1 MSLSGGGMK
10 YRFSNRWSVFLLAFT
25 MLSFAVGLI
34 ESIDRSQK
42 SFLRDS
48 LLDRAKE
55 ELSIVRSE
63 LESAIVYD
71 IFAVDDISALV
82 ASNPN
87 FEYSGWDLLA
97 SSIMRKANHVT
108 VIGLAPDD
116 VIKYIYPLE
125 GNEKALGL
133 DYRTV
138 PSQWRTIKK
147 ARAVQEIFIA
157 GPVNLVQGGRA
168 LVARIPIFTD
178 PLYNRDYWG
187 VCSVVI
193 SLETLFADSGVEAF
207 SFKYNF
213 AMRGTNSSGA
223 NGSVFYGV
231 QKTFDDAFA
240 TETVH
245 FPYGSWRIAAS
256 TKDDLLQHSEWY
268 RVHAVRLLGYPMVI
282 VLLMAFLA
290 IFRLY
295 QAADRLSLHDELTSL
310 PNRRYF
316 MYTLQAHFDAI
327 SDSFKGEAFAILNVD
342 LDKFKLVN
350 DTYGHAA
357 GDKVLITV
365 AERIK
370 SVLRASD
377 VVARI
382 GGDEFLIMLP
392 RMSSSEDVDVINI
405 ELQKA
410 ICRQPVIFE
419 RHLIDIHVSIG
430 FALYRPE
437 FKDVDEMLKLADIRM
452 YEEKRRQS

>member
-1 MSLSGGGMK
+1 MK
-10 YRFSNRWSVFLLAFT
+10 YRFGNRWSVFLLAFT
-25 MLSFAVGLI
+25 LFSLAVGLI

-71 IFAVDDISALV
+71 IFAVNDISALV
-82 ASNPN
+82 ASNPS

-97 SSIMRKANHVT
+97 SSIMRKASHVT
-108 VIGLAPDD
+108 IIGLAPDD

-147 ARAVQEIFIA
+147 AREVQEIFIA

-193 SLETLFADSGVEAF
+193 SLETLFIDAGAEEF
-207 SFKYNF
+207 SFKYNL
-213 AMRGTNSSGA
+213 AMRGINSSGLD
-223 NGSVFYGV
+223 GEVFYGS
-231 QKTFDDAFA
+231 QSTFDNAFA

-245 FPYGSWRIAAS
+245 FPYGSWIIAAS
-256 TKDDLLQHSEWY
+256 TKDDLLRHSEWY
-268 RVHAVRLLGYPMVI
+268 RVHAVRLLGYPMVL
-282 VLLMAFLA
+282 VLLIAFVT

-295 QAADRLSLHDELTSL
+295 QAADRRSLHDELTSL

-316 MYTLQAHFDAI
+316 MYTLQGHFDAV
-327 SDSFKGEAFAILNVD
+327 SHSGKGEVFAILNVD
-342 LDKFKLVN
+342 LDKFKQIN

-357 GDKVLITV
+357 GDKVLIAV

-392 RMSSSEDVDVINI
+392 RISSIEDVDVLNI

-410 ICRQPVIFE
+410 ICHTPVIFE
-419 RHLIDIHVSIG
+419 QHLINIHVSVG
-430 FALYRPE
+430 FALYSAD
-437 FKDVDEMLKLADIRM
+437 FKDVDDMLKLADVRM
-452 YEEKRRQS
+452 YEEKRRQAQRSGL